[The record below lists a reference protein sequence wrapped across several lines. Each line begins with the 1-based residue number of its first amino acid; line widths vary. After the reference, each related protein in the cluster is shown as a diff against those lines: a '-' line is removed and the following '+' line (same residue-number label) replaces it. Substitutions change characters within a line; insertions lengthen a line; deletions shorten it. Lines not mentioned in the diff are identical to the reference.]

1 MRLIINNNDFTDIG
15 TAVFYSTDSISKKT
29 YSKVLFRSSSSLLY
43 NMNFSE
49 YDFSYNIEK
58 NKFNDKFLINNIGN
72 KTIELFNESTNTL
85 EKLEKII
92 FPTLGNEEW
101 QNSNKYFGT
110 TLINNQ
116 IFALLFAEA
125 GISKIELYKD
135 FIKKNTDYVYD
146 KQNIKEYNFVDIDTL
161 VSSNITPIA
170 TPYFTII
177 LGQTDDNTDN
187 NTILEKELEDEIS
200 DEKAVWM
207 LISSNNKVK
216 EVNLSYKS
224 WIDSINP
231 NRNMNKYLIRNDE
244 YWSTK
249 NHVNIVNMVDHIN
262 ILVDSTS
269 NTLLGNTKVDD
280 SRLLILNKKKSRV
293 NLFRN
298 NNLDYPDYYKYTTYK
313 KGDKVYYSGE
323 LYESLSNNNFN
334 ELPIIST
341 KWILANVLSTIKSIR
356 IIVSVYP
363 QVGGISDPIGVISIP
378 SIDSDTSFHI
388 KPYPGYVLN
397 EKIPCLISTNPLV
410 PLPSGG
416 VYDYNV
422 PDNIIIVS
430 NWEKVLETNQLF
442 FNFKFIGT
450 KINLFAEID
459 NSVVEYK
466 NWISVFNENNFFIE
480 KLIIGKGDNQIIY
493 NNPTIDGNSSLVI
506 KTNERAEIVIPELTM
521 YSISEVLIEYDNPGE
536 NQPSIIYPFSKNTE
550 NTIVLDNA
558 VFTTAKMTLKLE
570 KKKVVASIIQFDG
583 FEISNN
589 SLKVDSSG
597 TVEFKF
603 IENEV
608 GPTGKPLKYFK
619 EVILEDDKGNS
630 LSINSI
636 SANGGIHDFGLSTVS
651 LSVVNG
657 DINPG
662 PSEGVYTLR
671 IVNIFYNTTIKIIR
685 K

>member
-146 KQNIKEYNFVDIDTL
+146 KQNVKEYNFIDIDTL

-249 NHVNIVNMVDHIN
+249 NHVNIVNKVDHIN
-262 ILVDSTS
+262 IFVDSAS

-280 SRLLILNKKKSRV
+280 SKLLILNKKKSRV
-293 NLFRN
+293 NLFKN
-298 NNLDYPDYYKYTTYK
+298 NNLDYPEYYKYTNYK

-341 KWILANVLSTIKSIR
+341 KWILSSVLSNIKSIR
-356 IIVSVYP
+356 VIVSVYP

-378 SIDSDTSFHI
+378 SIDSETFFHI
-388 KPYPGYVLN
+388 NPYPGYILDD
-397 EKIPCLISTNPLV
+397 KIPCLISTNPLI
-410 PLPSGG
+410 PLQSGG

-422 PDNIIIVS
+422 PENLIIVK
-430 NWEKVLETNQLF
+430 NWEKILQTNRLF
-442 FNFKFIGT
+442 FNFKFVGT

-459 NSVVEYK
+459 NSIVEYK
-466 NWISVFNENNFFIE
+466 NWINVFNENNFFIE

-506 KTNERAEIVIPELTM
+506 KTNERAEIIIPELTM

-603 IENEV
+603 IENEI

>member
-146 KQNIKEYNFVDIDTL
+146 KQNVKEYNFIDIDTL

-249 NHVNIVNMVDHIN
+249 NHVNIVNKVDHIN
-262 ILVDSTS
+262 IFVDSTS

-298 NNLDYPDYYKYTTYK
+298 NNLDYPEYYKYTNYK

-334 ELPIIST
+334 ESPIIST
-341 KWILANVLSTIKSIR
+341 KWILSSVLSNIKSIR
-356 IIVSVYP
+356 VIVSVYP

-378 SIDSDTSFHI
+378 SIDSETFFHI
-388 KPYPGYVLN
+388 NPYPGYILDN
-397 EKIPCLISTNPLV
+397 KIPCLISTNPLI
-410 PLPSGG
+410 PLQSGG

-422 PDNIIIVS
+422 PENLIIVK
-430 NWEKVLETNQLF
+430 NWEKILQTNQLF
-442 FNFKFIGT
+442 FNFKFVGT

-459 NSVVEYK
+459 NSIVEYK
-466 NWISVFNENNFFIE
+466 NWINVFNENNFFIE

-657 DINPG
+657 DINPD

>member
-146 KQNIKEYNFVDIDTL
+146 KQNVKEYNFIDIDTL

-249 NHVNIVNMVDHIN
+249 NHVNIVNKVDHIN
-262 ILVDSTS
+262 IFVDSTS

-280 SRLLILNKKKSRV
+280 SKLLILNKKKSRV

-298 NNLDYPDYYKYTTYK
+298 NNLDYPEYYKYTNYK
-313 KGDKVYYSGE
+313 KV
-323 LYESLSNNNFN
+323 
-334 ELPIIST
+334 
-341 KWILANVLSTIKSIR
+341 
-356 IIVSVYP
+356 
-363 QVGGISDPIGVISIP
+363 
-378 SIDSDTSFHI
+378 
-388 KPYPGYVLN
+388 
-397 EKIPCLISTNPLV
+397 CL
-410 PLPSGG
+410 
-416 VYDYNV
+416 
-422 PDNIIIVS
+422 
-430 NWEKVLETNQLF
+430 K
-442 FNFKFIGT
+442 
-450 KINLFAEID
+450 
-459 NSVVEYK
+459 
-466 NWISVFNENNFFIE
+466 
-480 KLIIGKGDNQIIY
+480 
-493 NNPTIDGNSSLVI
+493 
-506 KTNERAEIVIPELTM
+506 
-521 YSISEVLIEYDNPGE
+521 
-536 NQPSIIYPFSKNTE
+536 
-550 NTIVLDNA
+550 
-558 VFTTAKMTLKLE
+558 
-570 KKKVVASIIQFDG
+570 
-583 FEISNN
+583 
-589 SLKVDSSG
+589 
-597 TVEFKF
+597 
-603 IENEV
+603 
-608 GPTGKPLKYFK
+608 
-619 EVILEDDKGNS
+619 
-630 LSINSI
+630 
-636 SANGGIHDFGLSTVS
+636 
-651 LSVVNG
+651 
-657 DINPG
+657 
-662 PSEGVYTLR
+662 
-671 IVNIFYNTTIKIIR
+671 
-685 K
+685 

>member
-1 MRLIINNNDFTDIG
+1 MKLIINNNNFTDIG
-15 TAVFYSTDSISKKT
+15 TAVFYSKDSISKKT
-29 YSKVLFRSSSSLLY
+29 YSKVLFRSSSSSLY
-43 NMNFSE
+43 NMSFSE

-58 NKFNDKFLINNIGN
+58 DKFNDKFLINNIGN
-72 KTIELFNESTNTL
+72 KTLNLFNESSNTL

-92 FPTLGNEEW
+92 FPTLGNEDWEE
-101 QNSNKYFGT
+101 NNKYFGT

-116 IFALLFAEA
+116 VFALFFAEA

-135 FIKKNTDYVYD
+135 FIKKNTNYIYD
-146 KQNIKEYNFVDIDTL
+146 RENKSEYNFIDIETL
-161 VSSNITPIA
+161 KSLNLTSTSI
-170 TPYFTII
+170 PYFTIF
-177 LGQTDDNTDN
+177 LGETDEEDIEN
-187 NTILEKELEDEIS
+187 NLVLKKELEDEVNC
-200 DEKAVWM
+200 EKAVWM
-207 LISSNNKVK
+207 LISSNDKVK

-231 NRNMNKYLIRNDE
+231 NRNTNKYLVRNDE

-249 NHVNIVNMVDHIN
+249 NHVEIVNKLDN
-262 ILVDSTS
+262 IDIYVDSTS
-269 NTLLGNTKVDD
+269 DTLLGNSKINDEK
-280 SRLLILNKKKSRV
+280 LLILNKKKSRV
-293 NLFRN
+293 NLFKNKRS
-298 NNLDYPDYYKYTTYK
+298 DYPDFYKYATYK
-313 KGDKVYYSGE
+313 KGDRVYYSGE

-341 KWILANVLSTIKSIR
+341 KWVLANVLSTIKSIR
-356 IIVSVYP
+356 VIVSVYP

-378 SIDSDTSFHI
+378 SIDSHTSFHI
-388 KPYPGYVLN
+388 KPYPGYILN
-397 EKIPCLISTNPLV
+397 EKMPCLTSTNPLV

-422 PDNIIIVS
+422 PENIIIVS

-459 NSVVEYK
+459 NSIVEYK
-466 NWISVFNENNFFIE
+466 NWISVFNENNFYIE
-480 KLIIGKGDNQIIY
+480 RLIVDEGDNQTIY
-493 NNPTIDGNSSLVI
+493 DNPTIDGNSSLVI
-506 KTNERAEIVIPELTM
+506 KTGKRAEIIIPELTL
-521 YSISEVLIEYDNPGE
+521 YSISEVLMEYDNPGD
-536 NQPSIIYPFSKNTE
+536 NQLSIIYPYSKNTE
-550 NTIVLDNA
+550 NTIVLDKA
-558 VFTTAKMTLKLE
+558 VFTTANMILKLE
-570 KKKVVASIIQFDG
+570 KKKVIASIVQYEG

-597 TVEFKF
+597 IVEFKF
-603 IENEV
+603 IENEI

-651 LSVVNG
+651 LSVNNS
-657 DINPG
+657 IG

-671 IVNIFYNTTIKIIR
+671 IVNIFYNTKIKIIR

>member
-1 MRLIINNNDFTDIG
+1 MKLIINDNNFTDIG

-29 YSKVLFRSSSSLLY
+29 YSKVLFRSSSSSLY
-43 NMNFSE
+43 NMSFSE
-49 YDFSYNIEK
+49 YDFSYNIDK
-58 NKFNDKFLINNIGN
+58 DKFNDKFLINNIGN
-72 KTIELFNESTNTL
+72 KTVNLFNSSPSTL

-92 FPTLGNEEW
+92 FPTLGNEDWEV
-101 QNSNKYFGT
+101 NNKYFGT

-116 IFALLFAEA
+116 VFALLFAEA

-135 FIKKNTDYVYD
+135 FIKKNTNYIYD
-146 KQNIKEYNFVDIDTL
+146 RENISEYNFIDIETIKEL
-161 VSSNITPIA
+161 NVSPTSI
-170 TPYFTII
+170 PYFTIL
-177 LGQTDDNTDN
+177 LGETDEDVEN
-187 NTILEKELEDEIS
+187 NLVLKKELEDEVS
-200 DEKAVWM
+200 CEKAVWM
-207 LISSNNKVK
+207 LISSNDKVK

-231 NRNMNKYLIRNDE
+231 NRNMNKYLVRNDE

-249 NHVNIVNMVDHIN
+249 NHVEIVNKLDN
-262 ILVDSTS
+262 IDIFVDSTS
-269 NTLLGNTKVDD
+269 NTLLGNTKINNEK
-280 SRLLILNKKKSRV
+280 LLILNKKKSRV
-293 NLFRN
+293 DLFKSKKS
-298 NNLDYPDYYKYTTYK
+298 DYPDYYKYTTYK

-397 EKIPCLISTNPLV
+397 EKMPCLISTNPLV

-603 IENEV
+603 IENEI

>member
-1 MRLIINNNDFTDIG
+1 MKLIINDNNFTDIG

-72 KTIELFNESTNTL
+72 KTVNLFNSSPSTL

-92 FPTLGNEEW
+92 FPTLGNEDWEV
-101 QNSNKYFGT
+101 NNKYFGT

-116 IFALLFAEA
+116 VFALLFAEA

-135 FIKKNTDYVYD
+135 FIKKNTNYIYD
-146 KQNIKEYNFVDIDTL
+146 RENISEYNFIDIETIKEL
-161 VSSNITPIA
+161 NVSPTSI
-170 TPYFTII
+170 PYFTIL
-177 LGQTDDNTDN
+177 LGETDEDVEN
-187 NTILEKELEDEIS
+187 NLVLKKELEDEVS
-200 DEKAVWM
+200 CEKAVWM
-207 LISSNNKVK
+207 LISSNDKVK

-231 NRNMNKYLIRNDE
+231 NRNMNKYLVRNDE

-249 NHVNIVNMVDHIN
+249 NHVEIVNKLDN
-262 ILVDSTS
+262 IDIFVDSTS
-269 NTLLGNTKVDD
+269 NTLLGNTKINNEK
-280 SRLLILNKKKSRV
+280 LLILNKKKSRV
-293 NLFRN
+293 DLFKSKKS
-298 NNLDYPDYYKYTTYK
+298 DYPDYYKYTTYK

-480 KLIIGKGDNQIIY
+480 KLIIGKGENQIIY

-521 YSISEVLIEYDNPGE
+521 YSISEVLMEYDNPGE
-536 NQPSIIYPFSKNTE
+536 NQPSTIYPFSKNTE

>member
-1 MRLIINNNDFTDIG
+1 MKLIINDNNFTDIG

-72 KTIELFNESTNTL
+72 KTVNLFNSSPSTL

-92 FPTLGNEEW
+92 FPTLGNEDWEV
-101 QNSNKYFGT
+101 NNKYFGT

-116 IFALLFAEA
+116 VFALLFAEA

-135 FIKKNTDYVYD
+135 FIKKNTNYIYD
-146 KQNIKEYNFVDIDTL
+146 RENISEYNFIDIETIKEL
-161 VSSNITPIA
+161 NVSPTSI
-170 TPYFTII
+170 PYFTIL
-177 LGQTDDNTDN
+177 LGETDEDVEN
-187 NTILEKELEDEIS
+187 NLVLKKELEDEVS
-200 DEKAVWM
+200 CEKAVWM
-207 LISSNNKVK
+207 LISSNDKVK

-231 NRNMNKYLIRNDE
+231 NRNMNKYLVRNDE

-249 NHVNIVNMVDHIN
+249 NHVEIVNKLDN
-262 ILVDSTS
+262 IDIFVDSTS
-269 NTLLGNTKVDD
+269 NTLLGNTKINNEK
-280 SRLLILNKKKSRV
+280 LLILNKKKSRV
-293 NLFRN
+293 DLFKN
-298 NNLDYPDYYKYTTYK
+298 KKSDYPDYYKYTTYK

-480 KLIIGKGDNQIIY
+480 KLIIGKGENQIIY

-521 YSISEVLIEYDNPGE
+521 YSISEVLMEYDNPGE
-536 NQPSIIYPFSKNTE
+536 NQPSTIYPFSKNTE

>member
-135 FIKKNTDYVYD
+135 FIKKNTNYVYD

-249 NHVNIVNMVDHIN
+249 NHVNIVNKVDHIN

-298 NNLDYPDYYKYTTYK
+298 NNLDYPEYYKYTTYK

-397 EKIPCLISTNPLV
+397 EKMPCLISTNPLV

-603 IENEV
+603 IENEI

>member
-15 TAVFYSTDSISKKT
+15 TAVFYSIDSISKKT

-58 NKFNDKFLINNIGN
+58 NKFNDTFLINNIGN

-249 NHVNIVNMVDHIN
+249 NHVNIVNKVDHIN

-269 NTLLGNTKVDD
+269 NTSLGNTKVDD

-298 NNLDYPDYYKYTTYK
+298 NNLDYPEYYKYTNYK

-397 EKIPCLISTNPLV
+397 EKMPCLISTNPLV
-410 PLPSGG
+410 PLSSGG

-521 YSISEVLIEYDNPGE
+521 YSISEVLMEYDNPGE

-603 IENEV
+603 IENEI

-619 EVILEDDKGNS
+619 EVILEDDKGNR

>member
-146 KQNIKEYNFVDIDTL
+146 KQNVKEYNFIDIDTL

-249 NHVNIVNMVDHIN
+249 NHVNIVNKVDHIN
-262 ILVDSTS
+262 IFVDSTS

-280 SRLLILNKKKSRV
+280 SKLLILNKKKSRV

-298 NNLDYPDYYKYTTYK
+298 NNLDYPEYYKYTNYK

-334 ELPIIST
+334 ESPIIST
-341 KWILANVLSTIKSIR
+341 KWILSSVLSNIKSIR
-356 IIVSVYP
+356 VIVSVYP

-378 SIDSDTSFHI
+378 SIDSETFFHI
-388 KPYPGYVLN
+388 NSYPGYVLDD
-397 EKIPCLISTNPLV
+397 KIPCLISTNPLI
-410 PLPSGG
+410 PLQSGG

-422 PDNIIIVS
+422 PENLIIVK
-430 NWEKVLETNQLF
+430 NWEKILQTNQLF
-442 FNFKFIGT
+442 FNFKFVGT

-459 NSVVEYK
+459 NSIVEYK
-466 NWISVFNENNFFIE
+466 NWINVFNENNFFIE

-506 KTNERAEIVIPELTM
+506 KTNERAELVIPELTM

>member
-146 KQNIKEYNFVDIDTL
+146 KQNVKEYNFIDIDTL

-187 NTILEKELEDEIS
+187 NTILEKELEDEIN

-249 NHVNIVNMVDHIN
+249 NHVNIVNKVDHIN
-262 ILVDSTS
+262 IFVDSTS

-280 SRLLILNKKKSRV
+280 SKLLILNKKKSRV

-298 NNLDYPDYYKYTTYK
+298 NNLDYPEYYKYTNYK

-341 KWILANVLSTIKSIR
+341 KWILSSVLSNIKSIR
-356 IIVSVYP
+356 VIVSVYP

-378 SIDSDTSFHI
+378 SIDSETFFHI
-388 KPYPGYVLN
+388 NPYPGYVLDD
-397 EKIPCLISTNPLV
+397 KIPCLISTNPLI
-410 PLPSGG
+410 PLQSGG

-422 PDNIIIVS
+422 PENLIIVK
-430 NWEKVLETNQLF
+430 NWEKILQTNQLF
-442 FNFKFIGT
+442 FNFKFVGT

-459 NSVVEYK
+459 NSIVEYK
-466 NWISVFNENNFFIE
+466 NWINVFNENNFFIE